1 MRQTSM
7 PGGAGLVLSGGGAR
21 GAYQAGVLRGIADVL
36 GDEANR
42 APFRV
47 LTGISAG
54 AINATFTAAGGA
66 AFGTATEALWDVW
79 RHLRMENVIRT
90 DFGSFSG
97 LGLRW
102 MFNLGVSGSSGTQRH
117 STHLIDATPLREYL
131 REQIDLEAIRQHV
144 RHGVLRGVAVTA
156 TSYASG
162 TAITFFDAASDVN
175 PWARTARMGQRT
187 ALELQHV
194 LASAAI
200 PILFPPIRVGGCWYG
215 DGGVRMTAPLSP
227 AIHLGAERVLAIGV
241 RYQRPDDHVRELNEG
256 NIMRK
261 VTLADI
267 GGTMLNAAFLDSLEA
282 DAERMAR
289 INGTVALLTPEQ
301 KLMQQSPLHVVPL
314 LMVRPSRDLGALV
327 SDQLVNF
334 PSILRHLL
342 RGIGASDDSGGD
354 LLSYLSFDPAYTVPL
369 LELGRAD
376 ALAQRTAIEQFFT
389 A

>member
-301 KLMQQSPLHVVPL
+301 KRMQQSPLHVVPL
-314 LMVRPSRDLGALV
+314 LMVRPSRDLGALA

>member
-314 LMVRPSRDLGALV
+314 LMVRPSRDLGALA